1 MSDREQ
7 DRWRELADLL
17 GLPPDEQKQSAAQPA
32 PPARNEPTTTHHDR
46 APSRPEAAPPA
57 AEVAE
62 PAMFEE
68 VVITEMNLHEEDYR
82 EPESQ
87 AREVASEGADEPA
100 DDRPRRGRR
109 RGRRG
114 SRNER
119 DDRAPV
125 ENSAGR
131 EEVTEPSGNET
142 SEDDFMDRTEGGGGP
157 GRRRHPEESHR
168 GNVDEEARH
177 DEEHAEL
184 EETGAMEPTTDDADD
199 EEIDRLTDWNVPS
212 WNDLIGSLYRPER

>member
-1 MSDREQ
+1 MSDHDQ

-17 GLPPDEQKQSAAQPA
+17 GLPPDEQKQSAAHAA
-32 PPARNEPTTTHHDR
+32 PPARNEPAIKHHDR

-57 AEVAE
+57 AEAFE

-82 EPESQ
+82 EPESHF
-87 AREVASEGADEPA
+87 REAASEGADEPA

-114 SRNER
+114 SRNEW
-119 DDRAPV
+119 DDRTPV
-125 ENSAGR
+125 ENMA
-131 EEVTEPSGNET
+131 N
-142 SEDDFMDRTEGGGGP
+142 RTESNQPRADESSTEQLGDQSER
-157 GRRRHPEESHR
+157 GRGRHRPDDSPRDYEEER
-168 GNVDEEARH
+168 QDDELPQ
-177 DEEHAEL
+177 AEQA
-184 EETGAMEPTTDDADD
+184 ETVEPTTDDADD